1 MVLHKCIL
9 CEKTFNKK
17 SLYKWHT
24 EGRKKP
30 CIIKE
35 TLVYNFQNTDQLKK
49 NNTEFYFENE
59 ILEQQNNYDNYITNN
74 RLIDIITDK
83 NKTDEKL
90 KEKTTK
96 NIDPYTLN
104 LEINKNSCKYC
115 NKIFYKKY
123 GVNRHLKICKTKN
136 DVVEQLKTE
145 NDILK
150 QNTEKSV
157 NNDENNNENYIT
169 NNRLIDIITDKNKT
183 IEKLKEEKTDNIIVI
198 EKKEHQVLILNDI
211 VITSRIEDNYVNAT
225 QLCQAGNKKFNDWF
239 RLDTTK
245 ELINVLESETGIP
258 ASKLLD
264 IIKGG
269 DYKKQ
274 GSWIHPDLSIQ
285 IAQWI
290 SPKFSIQVSK
300 WIRTLFTIGHVDV
313 NIEVLKEKEKEII
326 IKDKKIQLLEDLYV
340 QKQKRHDYSQEN
352 IIYILTTED
361 NKKKRIYIIGKTT
374 SLKNRLS
381 TYNKTSEHE
390 VVYYK
395 GCKTKEDMDLI
406 EQMVI
411 KKLKMYKEKAN
422 RDRFILPIEKD
433 ITFFKD
439 IVDISVNFF

>member
-1 MVLHKCIL
+1 M
-9 CEKTFNKK
+9 T
-17 SLYKWHT
+17 
-24 EGRKKP
+24 
-30 CIIKE
+30 
-35 TLVYNFQNTDQLKK
+35 
-49 NNTEFYFENE
+49 NE
-59 ILEQQNNYDNYITNN
+59 INP
-74 RLIDIITDK
+74 
-83 NKTDEKL
+83 
-90 KEKTTK
+90 K
-96 NIDPYTLN
+96 NIELYTLN

-115 NKIFYKKY
+115 NKIFNKKY

-198 EKKEHQVLILNDI
+198 EKKEHQVLIINDI

-258 ASKLLD
+258 ASQLID
-264 IIKGG
+264 IKKGNSE
-269 DYKKQ
+269 KFIQ
-274 GSWIHPDLSIQ
+274 GSWVHPDLSIQ
-285 IAQWI
+285 LAQWLSATFALKI
-290 SPKFSIQVSK
+290 SK
-300 WIRTLFTIGHVDV
+300 WIRTLFTVGHVDV

-395 GCKTKEDMDLI
+395 GCKTKEDMDLV

>member
-1 MVLHKCIL
+1 MHIKHRKTPCKNKIIINNEEQAFNFVQEFEQNEYLNNNLITLIDNTKKIL
-9 CEKTFNKK
+9 LNQM
-17 SLYKWHT
+17 
-24 EGRKKP
+24 
-30 CIIKE
+30 I
-35 TLVYNFQNTDQLKK
+35 
-49 NNTEFYFENE
+49 NE
-59 ILEQQNNYDNYITNN
+59 INP
-74 RLIDIITDK
+74 
-83 NKTDEKL
+83 
-90 KEKTTK
+90 K
-96 NIDPYTLN
+96 NIKPYTIN
-104 LEINKNSCKYC
+104 LEINNNCKYC
-115 NKIFYKKY
+115 NKIFSKKY

-136 DVVEQLKTE
+136 DLIEQLKTE
-145 NDILK
+145 NNILK
-150 QNTEKSV
+150 QNTDKSIKV
-157 NNDENNNENYIT
+157 ENNDEDNNENYIT
-169 NNRLIDIITDKNKT
+169 NNRLINIITDKNKT
-183 IEKLKEEKTDNIIVI
+183 IEKLKEETTKIIEKTDNIIVI
-198 EKKEHQVLILNDI
+198 EKKEQRELILNDI

-264 IIKGG
+264 IVKGG

-274 GSWIHPDLSIQ
+274 GSWVHPDLSIQ
-285 IAQWI
+285 LGQWLSATFALKI
-290 SPKFSIQVSK
+290 SK
-300 WIRTLFTIGHVDV
+300 WIRTLFTVGHVDV

-352 IIYILTTED
+352 IIYMLTTED

-381 TYNKTSEHE
+381 TYNKTAEHE

-395 GCKTKEDMDLI
+395 GCKTKDDMDLI

-411 KKLKMYKEKAN
+411 KKLKIYKEKAN

-433 ITFFKD
+433 ITFFMD
-439 IVDISVNFF
+439 IIDTSVNFF

>member
-1 MVLHKCIL
+1 MVLHKCENCL
-9 CEKTFNKK
+9 REFNKK
-17 SLYKWHT
+17 SNYLMHIEHRKNPCKNEIIYN
-24 EGRKKP
+24 EGNSLKF
-30 CIIKE
+30 
-35 TLVYNFQNTDQLKK
+35 NFVPEFKK
-49 NNTEFYFENE
+49 NEYLNNNLITLIDNTKKILLNQMTNE
-59 ILEQQNNYDNYITNN
+59 INPK
-74 RLIDIITDK
+74 II
-83 NKTDEKL
+83 E
-90 KEKTTK
+90 
-96 NIDPYTLN
+96 PYTLN

-115 NKIFYKKY
+115 NKIFSKQY
-123 GVNRHLKICKTKN
+123 GVNRHSKICKTKN

-169 NNRLIDIITDKNKT
+169 NNRLINIITDKNKT
-183 IEKLKEEKTDNIIVI
+183 IEKLKEEKTDNINVI
-198 EKKEHQVLILNDI
+198 AKKEHQVLIINDI

-258 ASKLLD
+258 ASQLID
-264 IIKGG
+264 IKKGNSE
-269 DYKKQ
+269 KFIQ

-285 IAQWI
+285 LAQWVSATFALKI
-290 SPKFSIQVSK
+290 SK

-313 NIEVLKEKEKEII
+313 NIEVLKEKEKKII
-326 IKDKKIQLLEDLYV
+326 IKDKKIQLLQDLYV

-395 GCKTKEDMDLI
+395 ECKTKEDMDLI

-433 ITFFKD
+433 ITFLR
-439 IVDISVNFF
+439 ILLIYL

>member
-1 MVLHKCIL
+1 MVLYK
-9 CEKTFNKK
+9 CEKCLKEFNKK
-17 SLYKWHT
+17 SNYLMHI
-24 EGRKKP
+24 EHRKTP
-30 CIIKE
+30 CNNEIIHNKVKD
-35 TLVYNFQNTDQLKK
+35 LNFNFVPEFKK
-49 NNTEFYFENE
+49 NEY
-59 ILEQQNNYDNYITNN
+59 LNNNLIT
-74 RLIDIITDK
+74 LIDNTKKILLNQITSEINPKII
-83 NKTDEKL
+83 E
-90 KEKTTK
+90 
-96 NIDPYTLN
+96 PYTLN

-136 DVVEQLKTE
+136 DVIEQLKTE

-258 ASKLLD
+258 ASLLID
-264 IIKGG
+264 VKKGNSE
-269 DYKKQ
+269 KFIQ

-439 IVDISVNFF
+439 IVDTSVNFF